1 MLVLTNMQRAY
12 LRKIR
17 ALSENHQGNEVFAG
31 LTLEESMRF
40 NFLSE
45 SLLGQEHRTQE
56 DVDEYLSLVQKHE
69 YCRLQVL
76 GDEIEAQ
83 QTSSAHH

>member
-1 MLVLTNMQRAY
+1 MLVLTDMQRAY

-17 ALSENHQGNEVFAG
+17 ALSEDHQGNEVFAG

-56 DVDEYLSLVQKHE
+56 DVNEYLSLVQKHE
-69 YCRLQVL
+69 HSRLQL
-76 GDEIEAQ
+76 LDAEIEAQ
-83 QTSSAHH
+83 QNRSARH